1 MKLKTVLLAL
11 LAVAAGCA
19 QSPAGDAFDP
29 ASITTSRDEGII
41 CHNVKATG
49 SRITSK
55 RVCTT
60 RAEREQ
66 MAIDVREVKDAMRN
80 SGAQKPDTSA
90 QSAP

>member
-1 MKLKTVLLAL
+1 MKVKTVLLPL
-11 LAVAAGCA
+11 LAVVAGCA
-19 QSPAGDAFDP
+19 QSPAGDRFDT
-29 ASITTSRDEGII
+29 ASITTSGDEGII
-41 CHNVKATG
+41 CHNVTETG

-66 MAIDVREVKDAMRN
+66 MATDVREVKDAMRN

-90 QSAP
+90 QSVP